1 MKHKAPTFGRSPASS
16 EGTQRGPL
24 KTGNATGTAQPVKP
38 KTCGCLAYRWP
49 HRPGGGLCRWPA
61 VPLERCPTPA
71 GTNRPLGAR
80 VRPSTRWWFRR
91 WGLNPIRD
99 RAAFVQLRPLLDSGR
114 AQTIAEARRLY
125 RWLEK
130 HERVSL
136 PPALAV
142 NVWVRGGLSKKI
154 KSGGK

>member
-1 MKHKAPTFGRSPASS
+1 
-16 EGTQRGPL
+16 
-24 KTGNATGTAQPVKP
+24 
-38 KTCGCLAYRWP
+38 
-49 HRPGGGLCRWPA
+49 
-61 VPLERCPTPA
+61 
-71 GTNRPLGAR
+71 